1 MKKLMTLMAGVA
13 MLALFMPMQASAQ
26 SGQNAKLALEAA
38 VTPGPAA
45 AEEIKR
51 LEEHAGERIY
61 RGLDR
66 DAEFQEPLLS
76 QPRPSP
82 EQPEKEEA
90 REEQP
95 EPPEVR
101 PKEPQAPTG
110 SVACNAANR
119 LAGRCISNITVHG
132 ARRADNADV
141 VVHRAGQS
149 DNRFQRV
156 HRAGGSDQSLI
167 RVHRAGQSDNR
178 FQRVHRAGGSD
189 QARIRVHGFRD
200 RIRVMNAWRQ
210 YVRLYEAYW
219 GTKFRGGDTRRQL
232 R

>member
-1 MKKLMTLMAGVA
+1 MRLEKRKAAFLIVLVG
-13 MLALFMPMQASAQ
+13 
-26 SGQNAKLALEAA
+26 LALEAA
-38 VTPGPAA
+38 VALGPAA

-51 LEEHAGERIY
+51 LEEHAGVQIF

-76 QPRPSP
+76 RQPRPSP
-82 EQPEKEEA
+82 EQPEKEET
-90 REEQP
+90 REEQR

-110 SVACNAANR
+110 SVVCNVADR
-119 LAGRCISNITVHG
+119 LAGRCISNIIVHRAG
-132 ARRADNADV
+132 RADNADI

-156 HRAGGSDQSLI
+156 HRAGQSDNQFQ
-167 RVHRAGQSDNR
+167 RTHRAGRSDSR

-189 QARIRVHGFRD
+189 QSRIRVHGVRD
-200 RIRVMNAWRQ
+200 R
-210 YVRLYEAYW
+210 
-219 GTKFRGGDTRRQL
+219 L